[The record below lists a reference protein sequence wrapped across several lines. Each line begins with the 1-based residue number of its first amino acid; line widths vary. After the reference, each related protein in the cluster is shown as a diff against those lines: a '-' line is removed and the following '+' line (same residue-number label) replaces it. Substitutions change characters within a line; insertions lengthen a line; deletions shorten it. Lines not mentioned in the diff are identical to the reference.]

1 MSHFY
6 KLFQFGHE
14 FEKTHESRV
23 QIIRHGRVDSGV
35 KIASEATD
43 YIANVEP
50 ELGKTFVLV
59 LAMSASEYYGPNRN
73 GDAFSERPVDNCVKP
88 GKRFRN
94 IRSHLK
100 QALRFISIIRIK
112 TQQKIWVT

>member
-1 MSHFY
+1 MSDFY

-59 LAMSASEYYGPNRN
+59 LAISASNTMARIVMGMPLVN
-73 GDAFSERPVDNCVKP
+73 D
-88 GKRFRN
+88 
-94 IRSHLK
+94 RSTIVQSLGN
-100 QALRFISIIRIK
+100 ACGTYEVI
-112 TQQKIWVT
+112 